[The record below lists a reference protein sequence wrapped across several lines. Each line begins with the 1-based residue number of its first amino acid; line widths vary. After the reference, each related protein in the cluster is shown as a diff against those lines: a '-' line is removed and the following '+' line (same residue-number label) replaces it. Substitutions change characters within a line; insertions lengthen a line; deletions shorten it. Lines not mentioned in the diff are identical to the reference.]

1 MLPCVRFRIELSRE
15 EPAMKVKNNA
25 VEKTRPAKGERGRR
39 TASRGSARP
48 AVLVESRGPT
58 AGADSGLTLVLA
70 ACVEEYELFC
80 TDWFMP
86 PEHDVSAACR
96 PAGR

>member
-1 MLPCVRFRIELSRE
+1 
-15 EPAMKVKNNA
+15 MKVKNNA

-39 TASRGSARP
+39 TASRVSARP
-48 AVLVESRGPT
+48 AVLVESRRPT
-58 AGADSGLTLVLA
+58 AGADSGLRLVLT

-86 PEHDVSAACR
+86 PEQNVGVTCQPTGPR
-96 PAGR
+96 